1 MCHAPASQWTEAL
14 PLVLL
19 GMRSA
24 WKGDLQGS
32 SAELVYG
39 EPLRLPGQFLCP
51 DDDYLTAD
59 VTQYAT
65 RLRAYMAKLS
75 PRQTSWHGASSFYV
89 PRDLHTTSH
98 VFVRQD
104 RVRGALEPPYAGPYK
119 VVSRQPKY
127 FTLEVNNKSVTV
139 SIDRLKPVYIAREA
153 QVPAEQV
160 DDDVKRTSSGRRV
173 RFPDYYR
180 P

>member
-1 MCHAPASQWTEAL
+1 
-14 PLVLL
+14 
-19 GMRSA
+19 MRSA
-24 WKGDLQGS
+24 WKGDFQGS

-75 PRQTSWHGASSFYV
+75 PRQTFWHGASSFYV

-104 RVRGALEPPYAGPYK
+104 RV
-119 VVSRQPKY
+119 VSRQPKY

-139 SIDRLKPVYIAREA
+139 FIDRLKPAYIAREA